1 MRTVLASRRRR
12 ASVALLAS
20 VCSLA
25 AVSTAAASAV
35 DRVFA
40 DAFELPPVAAF
51 DPSAIGFEVTFT
63 DQSSDPAGTVSAWSW
78 DFGDGSAATVQNPVH
93 TFAAAGTY
101 TVSETVVDGVNGE
114 SGVVSRS
121 VTVAPCGT
129 LTSHLHDFKFA
140 GTAGGHPDF
149 QSFVCGIKT
158 GLVTSSITP
167 GGLPG
172 FGPSGYSCLTS
183 PSSFA
188 QWYTDDP
195 INYPLQHTLTLT
207 ESTPGSYSYSSPF
220 YFPIDGEGFG
230 NDNVQGLDNNFHNFS
245 FTTMLH
251 AQFRYSGGETFQFT
265 GDDDVWVY
273 IDGHLVIDLGGV
285 HGAAAGSVTLNA
297 SQAAALGLALGQIY
311 RLDFFQAERHTV
323 ESNFTMNT
331 TMCLSDAH

>member
-1 MRTVLASRRRR
+1 MRTVLALRRRR
-12 ASVALLAS
+12 ASVAFLAS
-20 VCSLA
+20 VCGLA
-25 AVSTAAASAV
+25 AFSTAAAAA

-63 DQSSDPAGTVSAWSW
+63 DQSSDPVGTVGAWSW
-78 DFGDGSAATVQNPVH
+78 DFGDGSASTVQNPVH

-114 SGVVSRS
+114 SGVVSKS

-129 LTSHLHDFKFA
+129 LTSYLHDFKFA
-140 GTAGGHPDF
+140 GTTGGHPDF
-149 QSFVCGIKT
+149 ESFSCGVT
-158 GLVTSSITP
+158 AGLVTSNITP
-167 GGLPG
+167 GGLPS
-172 FGPSGYSCLTS
+172 FGPNGYSCLTS

-195 INYPLQHTLTLT
+195 INYPLQHTLTLS
-207 ESTPGSYSYSSPF
+207 ESTPGSYSYSSTL

-230 NDNVQGLDNNFHNFS
+230 NDNVLGLDNNIHNFS

-251 AQFRYSGGETFQFT
+251 TQFRYSGGETFQFT

-273 IDGHLVIDLGGV
+273 INGHLAIDLGGV
-285 HGAAAGSVTLNA
+285 HGATAGSVTLNGA
-297 SQAAALGLALGQIY
+297 QAATLGLTLGQIY

-323 ESNFTMNT
+323 GSDFTWNT